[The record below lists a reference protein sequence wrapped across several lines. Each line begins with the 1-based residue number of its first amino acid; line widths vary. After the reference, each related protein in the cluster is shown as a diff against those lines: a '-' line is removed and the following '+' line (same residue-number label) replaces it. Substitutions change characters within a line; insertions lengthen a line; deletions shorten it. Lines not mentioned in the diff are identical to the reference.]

1 MQERATNAAV
11 TNADEVMTPT
21 VFRASVPVTLE
32 LPLSM
37 VEAVAEVLGGSYDA
51 PYSGAGATILDIGAH
66 VGAFTLWA
74 NMRWPGSRLFAYE
87 PHPQTFASLQRN
99 TLQLPDVRC
108 VRAAV
113 YPSRQE
119 TLPFYS
125 RFAGDGEA
133 GVVDVL
139 QRIFNSLPEQGMFEV
154 PVIHPANLPP
164 ADIVKIDTEG
174 AEAAIL
180 EAMDLEPVSLIIL
193 QYHFDE
199 ERERIKELLQPR
211 FTLEYE
217 SALPWQPLLA
227 ESEYRSSL
235 AGDHY
240 GQLCFVN
247 RAHERLRPVAAEVWI
262 PATETAHA
270 PADVAEASNGQAPG
284 PYSPAAS
291 PDRRQP
297 AARPI
302 ANNSPSL
309 VYLYDLLAIM
319 VMRDMKLRYKRSVMG
334 IAWSLLNPLA
344 QLAVFGFVFRFVL
357 PLDIP
362 NYTAFLFIGIL
373 AWSWFQGSLQQA
385 TGAIVENGALIGYPG
400 FPVAVLP
407 VVTVTS
413 HLVHYLLALPIVVVF
428 LLASGISFNAVAAL
442 LPVVVLIQFVL
453 SLSLAF
459 LVATLQVFFRDTQYL
474 LGIALMLGFFLTP
487 IFYDLSTVP
496 ARFHPF
502 YRLNPMYI
510 LVEAYRD
517 ILVRGILPD
526 VGSLLLLGLLSIL
539 LLGAGYRLFSRT
551 SFRFVE
557 QI

>member
-1 MQERATNAAV
+1 MQERATHVSV
-11 TNADEVMTPT
+11 TNTDEDVTPT

-37 VEAVAEVLGGSYDA
+37 AEAAAEVLSGSYDA

-74 NMRWPGSRLFAYE
+74 NMRWPGSRIFAYE
-87 PHPQTFASLQRN
+87 PHPQTFASLERN
-99 TLQLPDVRC
+99 TLHLPDVRC

-125 RFAGDGEA
+125 RFAADGEA

-139 QRIFNSLPEQGMFEV
+139 QRTFNSLPEQGMFEV

-180 EAMDLEPVSLIIL
+180 GAMDLEPVSLIIL
-193 QYHFDE
+193 QYHFDD

-217 SALPWQPLLA
+217 SALPWEPLLP

-247 RAHERLRPVAAEVWI
+247 HAHQRLHPVAAETWT
-262 PATETAHA
+262 PAPETA
-270 PADVAEASNGQAPG
+270 PMPVDVAEASNGQAPG
-284 PYSPAAS
+284 PYPPA
-291 PDRRQP
+291 PPVRRQP
-297 AARPI
+297 AARPTS
-302 ANNSPSL
+302 NTPPSL

-413 HLVHYLLALPIVVVF
+413 HLVHFLLALPIVAVF

-442 LPVVVLIQFVL
+442 LPVVVFIQFVL

-459 LVATLQVFFRDTQYL
+459 LVATLQVFFRDMQYL

-502 YRLNPMYI
+502 YRLNPMYV

-526 VGSLLLLGLLSIL
+526 VGSLLLLGLLSSL

>member
-1 MQERATNAAV
+1 
-11 TNADEVMTPT
+11 
-21 VFRASVPVTLE
+21 
-32 LPLSM
+32 
-37 VEAVAEVLGGSYDA
+37 
-51 PYSGAGATILDIGAH
+51 
-66 VGAFTLWA
+66 
-74 NMRWPGSRLFAYE
+74 
-87 PHPQTFASLQRN
+87 
-99 TLQLPDVRC
+99 
-108 VRAAV
+108 
-113 YPSRQE
+113 
-119 TLPFYS
+119 
-125 RFAGDGEA
+125 
-133 GVVDVL
+133 
-139 QRIFNSLPEQGMFEV
+139 
-154 PVIHPANLPP
+154 
-164 ADIVKIDTEG
+164 
-174 AEAAIL
+174 
-180 EAMDLEPVSLIIL
+180 
-193 QYHFDE
+193 
-199 ERERIKELLQPR
+199 
-211 FTLEYE
+211 
-217 SALPWQPLLA
+217 
-227 ESEYRSSL
+227 
-235 AGDHY
+235 
-240 GQLCFVN
+240 
-247 RAHERLRPVAAEVWI
+247 
-262 PATETAHA
+262 
-270 PADVAEASNGQAPG
+270 
-284 PYSPAAS
+284 
-291 PDRRQP
+291 
-297 AARPI
+297 
-302 ANNSPSL
+302 
-309 VYLYDLLAIM
+309 M

-526 VGSLLLLGLLSIL
+526 VGSLPVGPAVNLAGADRHSAGFVLNRKTAIAVHVQKLYRRHAPPRTLESVSRNARLKLAGSVLGPAPRRFR
-539 LLGAGYRLFSRT
+539 GPAGPCDRRD
-551 SFRFVE
+551 RP
-557 QI
+557 